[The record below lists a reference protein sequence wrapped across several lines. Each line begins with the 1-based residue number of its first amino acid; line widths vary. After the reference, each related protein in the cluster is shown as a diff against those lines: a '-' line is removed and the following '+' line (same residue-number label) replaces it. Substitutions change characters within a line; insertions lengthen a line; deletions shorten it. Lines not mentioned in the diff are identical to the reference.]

1 MPVKANPVYTISS
14 LNSIILARILS
25 LKEDLIMKQP
35 IFTGSGV
42 AIVTPFNETGVDFNK
57 LGELIEWHIAEGT
70 DAIIICGTT
79 GESPTLPIDEHKE
92 VIRYAVEKVAKRI
105 PVIAGTG
112 SNDTRHSIETSQYAE
127 AVGADALLSVVPY
140 YNKTSQKGLY
150 EHFSAIAHAVKIPII
165 LYNVPGRTVLDMQPE
180 TTAKL
185 AQIENIVG
193 IKECNFSHVG
203 ELIDICP
210 SDFSIYSG
218 EDGLVLP
225 YLAFGAKGVI
235 SVMANIIPK
244 ETHELCQS
252 FFDGDIEKARA
263 LQLKTLPLVK
273 ALFCEPSPV
282 PVKKAMN
289 LMGMNVGECRLPLI
303 SMEPK
308 NETFLIETLKN
319 YNLIK

>member
-1 MPVKANPVYTISS
+1 MTIY
-14 LNSIILARILS
+14 
-25 LKEDLIMKQP
+25 KEDTFMKKP

-42 AIVTPFNETGVDFNK
+42 AIVTPFNEQGVDYDK

-79 GESPTLPIDEHKE
+79 GEAPTMPIEEHYGA
-92 VIRYAVEKVAKRI
+92 IRYTVEKVAKRI

-112 SNDTRHSIETSQYAE
+112 SNDTRHAITTSQYAE
-127 AVGADALLSVVPY
+127 SVGVDALLCVVPY

-150 EHFSAIAHAVKIPII
+150 EHFSAIAKSVFTPII
-165 LYNVPGRTVLDMQPE
+165 LYNVPSRTVLDMTPE

-185 AQIENIVG
+185 AQIENIVA
-193 IKECNFSHVG
+193 IKECNFTHVG
-203 ELIDICP
+203 ELMNLCP

-225 YLAFGAKGVI
+225 YLCLGGKGVI
-235 SVMANIIPK
+235 SVMANIIPRD
-244 ETHELCQS
+244 THTLCQS
-252 FFDGDIEKARA
+252 FFDGDLETARK
-263 LQLKTLPLVK
+263 LQLQVLPLVK

-289 LMGMNVGECRLPLI
+289 AMGFNVGSCRLPLI
-303 SMEPK
+303 AMEPQ
-308 NETFLIETLKN
+308 NEIFLKETLLEYGLLK
-319 YNLIK
+319 

>member
-1 MPVKANPVYTISS
+1 M
-14 LNSIILARILS
+14 
-25 LKEDLIMKQP
+25 MKKP

-42 AIVTPFNETGVDFNK
+42 AIITPFNETGIDFNK

-79 GESPTLPIDEHKE
+79 GESPTLPIKEHKE
-92 VIRYAVEKVAKRI
+92 AIRYTVEKVAGRI

-112 SNDTRHSIETSQYAE
+112 SNDTHHSIETSRYAE
-127 AVGADALLSVVPY
+127 SVGADALLSVVPY

-150 EHFSAIAHAVKIPII
+150 EHFSAIAHAVKLPII
-165 LYNVPGRTVLDMQPE
+165 LYNVPGRTVLDMSPE

-185 AQIENIVG
+185 AQIENIVA

-203 ELIDICP
+203 ELMNLCP
-210 SDFSIYSG
+210 EDFSIYSG

-244 ETHELCQS
+244 ETHELCQA
-252 FFDGDIEKARA
+252 FFDGDIAKAKA

-289 LMGMNVGECRLPLI
+289 LMKMNVGKCRLPLI
-303 SMEPK
+303 DMEPQ
-308 NETFLIETLKN
+308 NEAFLVETLKS
-319 YNLIK
+319 YGLIK

>member
-1 MPVKANPVYTISS
+1 M
-14 LNSIILARILS
+14 
-25 LKEDLIMKQP
+25 MKKP

-42 AIVTPFNETGVDFNK
+42 AIITPFNETGIDFNK

-79 GESPTLPIDEHKE
+79 GESPTLPIKEHKE
-92 VIRYAVEKVAKRI
+92 AIRYTVEKVAGRI

-112 SNDTRHSIETSQYAE
+112 SNDTHHSIETSRYAE
-127 AVGADALLSVVPY
+127 SVGADALLSVVPY
-140 YNKTSQKGLY
+140 YNKTSQRGLY
-150 EHFSAIAHAVKIPII
+150 EHFSAIAHAVKLPII
-165 LYNVPGRTVLDMQPE
+165 LYNVPGRTVLDMSPE

-185 AQIENIVG
+185 AQIENIVA

-203 ELIDICP
+203 ELMNLCP
-210 SDFSIYSG
+210 EDFSIYSG

-225 YLAFGAKGVI
+225 SLAFGAKGVI

-244 ETHELCQS
+244 ETHELCQA
-252 FFDGDIEKARA
+252 FFDGDIAKARA

-289 LMGMNVGECRLPLI
+289 LMNMNVGKCRLPLI
-303 SMEPK
+303 DMELQ
-308 NETFLIETLKN
+308 NEAFLVETLKS
-319 YNLIK
+319 YGLIK

>member
-1 MPVKANPVYTISS
+1 MPLKANPVYTISS

-79 GESPTLPIDEHKE
+79 GESPTLPINEHKE

-203 ELIDICP
+203 ELINICP

>member
-1 MPVKANPVYTISS
+1 M
-14 LNSIILARILS
+14 
-25 LKEDLIMKQP
+25 MKKP

-42 AIVTPFNETGVDFNK
+42 AIITPFNETGIDFNK

-79 GESPTLPIDEHKE
+79 GESPTLPIKDHKE
-92 VIRYAVEKVAKRI
+92 AIRYTVEKVAGRI

-112 SNDTRHSIETSQYAE
+112 SNDTHHSIETSRYAE
-127 AVGADALLSVVPY
+127 SVGVDALLSVVPY
-140 YNKTSQKGLY
+140 YNKTSQRGLY
-150 EHFSAIAHAVKIPII
+150 EHFSAIAHAVKLPII
-165 LYNVPGRTVLDMQPE
+165 LYNVPGRTVLDMSPE

-185 AQIENIVG
+185 AQIENIVA

-203 ELIDICP
+203 ELMNLCP
-210 SDFSIYSG
+210 EDFSIYSG

-244 ETHELCQS
+244 ETHELCQA
-252 FFDGDIEKARA
+252 FFDGDIDKARA

-273 ALFCEPSPV
+273 ALFCELSPV

-289 LMGMNVGECRLPLI
+289 LMSMNVGKCRLPLI
-303 SMEPK
+303 DMEPQ
-308 NETFLIETLKN
+308 NEAFLVETLKS
-319 YNLIK
+319 YGLIK